1 METKT
6 LLNTI
11 YTVTDSR
18 RGWNND
24 RTIHSLTGP
33 KGGLYTLVEFDGSFR
48 ILTDLANGRSR
59 KWHDHDLGVVS
70 ETATGSVDA
79 HDVVAPATEPA
90 NAPALRR
97 ALAKANAES
106 QRWAEKR
113 STLPAGSSR
122 AKVTTANAR
131 WMSACEVRDR
141 VAQRLFNLTGEIA

>member
-59 KWHDHDLGVVS
+59 KWHDHDLVVVS
-70 ETATGSVDA
+70 ET
-79 HDVVAPATEPA
+79 ATEPA

-131 WMSACEVRDR
+131 WMSACEARDR

>member
-6 LLNTI
+6 FRNTT
-11 YTVTDSR
+11 YTVTASH
-18 RGWNND
+18 RGWKND

-59 KWHDHDLGVVS
+59 KWHDHDLGLVG
-70 ETATGSVDA
+70 EATAGGVDT
-79 HDVVAPATEPA
+79 HEVVAPTAEPA
-90 NAPALRR
+90 NAAALRR

-113 STLPAGSSR
+113 ATLPAGSSR

-131 WMSACEVRDR
+131 WMSACESRDR
-141 VAQRLFNLTGEIA
+141 VAQRLFNLTGEVA